1 MAIGLVQ
8 ANGSNITG
16 FSAPVTPDKNFVR
29 QRKPKVRTTKFGDGY
44 EQRKVIGINN
54 FEETYTLSFN
64 NRNEAEIDDLNT
76 FLAGL
81 NGVDH
86 LIFQIEDT
94 NVSPITVDLKVICES
109 WDVTTPH
116 NGVRSLTG
124 KFRRVYEA

>member
-1 MAIGLVQ
+1 MAIGLLQ
-8 ANGSNITG
+8 ANGSNISGFTG
-16 FSAPVTPDKNFVR
+16 PVTPDKNFVR

-64 NRNEAEIDDLNT
+64 NRNETEIDDLNT

-94 NVSPITVDLKVICES
+94 NVSPITIDLKVICES
-109 WDVTTPH
+109 WDITTAH
-116 NGVRSLTG
+116 TGIRSLAG